1 MDPALVLAE
10 YARRLQRSQATPSAL
25 SFPAQRPMVES
36 TTRYDVCV
44 TSRQSGK
51 TNGAALRALRVALTK
66 GTQRV
71 TYITI
76 TRLNAKRLFW
86 EPLLQWAA
94 KLGINV
100 QEQANHAELTL
111 RVPRPDGVAVIELM
125 GAHND
130 DDVEKFRG
138 ATYDLV
144 IIDEAQ
150 SIRATVLELLMKRV
164 LGAGL
169 WARKG
174 SVLMIGTPGPVKFGP
189 FYDYWQGGKW
199 QRFHWTAFD
208 NPHIPEGEIAANA
221 EMLGLSPEHPTYKR
235 EVLGQWE
242 VDLSALVWEYDPI
255 ANEPDITLPVSAEA
269 AGPDWRFSWG
279 LDLGF
284 QDRDALVVLGWRKTD
299 HDKRIYAVD
308 QWQENHKDVD
318 QLHAVLRQKRDRWR
332 PFTAVGDTGGHGAVK
347 VLKTLEA
354 RLAMAINPKPPS
366 VDVSVGL
373 VNDDMRTRRLRIP
386 SGTAL
391 AEDLRLEVWEV
402 NIRTGK
408 RTIGGD
414 YHSDLTP
421 AMRYAHSAAYAYRS
435 KQAPPEPTES
445 EKRTMRI
452 MAKAQRA
459 RNPFARP
466 RLRIP
471 R

>member
-1 MDPALVLAE
+1 MDPRDVLE
-10 YARRLQRSQATPSAL
+10 RLRQAQLLREIGIERNPRPTPTGLA
-25 SFPAQRPMVES
+25 FPAQLPMVQS
-36 TTRYDVCV
+36 TSRYDVCV

-51 TNGAALRALRVALTK
+51 TNGAALRALHVALTP

-71 TYITI
+71 TYVTI
-76 TRLNAKRLFW
+76 TRGNAKRLFW
-86 EPLLQWAA
+86 GPLLDHAQR
-94 KLGINV
+94 LGLDT
-100 QEQANHAELTL
+100 EEAANHSELTL
-111 RVPRPDGVAVIELM
+111 KVEREDGMCVIELL

-150 SIRATVLELLMKRV
+150 SIRASVLELLMKRV
-164 LGAGL
+164 LGPGL

-221 EMLGLSPEHPTYKR
+221 EMLGLHPDHPTYKR

-242 VDLSALVWEYDPI
+242 VDLSALVWEYDPLSN
-255 ANEPDITLPVSAEA
+255 APDVTLPETQAT
-269 AGPDWRFSWG
+269 AGPDWRFAWG

-284 QDRDALVVLGWRKTD
+284 QDRDALVVLGWSMKD
-299 HDKRIYAVD
+299 GAQRIYVVD

-318 QLHAVLRQKRDRWR
+318 QLHGVLRSKRERWR
-332 PFTAVGDTGGHGAVK
+332 PSCAVGDTGGHGAVK

-354 RLAMAINPKPPS
+354 RLGMAILPKPPS
-366 VDVSVGL
+366 VEVSVGL
-373 VNDDMRTRRLRIP
+373 VNDDMRSRRLRIEP
-386 SGTAL
+386 GTEL

-402 NIRTGK
+402 NLRTGR

-414 YHSDLTP
+414 YHSDLT
-421 AMRYAHSAAYAYRS
+421 AALRYAHSAAYAFRS
-435 KQAPPEPTES
+435 KAPVVLDPLQARLKDLA
-445 EKRTMRI
+445 KRHR
-452 MAKAQRA
+452 RG
-459 RNPFARP
+459 PFAG
-466 RLRIP
+466 
-471 R
+471 

>member
-1 MDPALVLAE
+1 MDLGALLEE
-10 YARRLQRSQATPSAL
+10 YARRQQKASTPAQL
-25 SFPAQRPMVES
+25 SFPAQLPMVNS
-36 TTRYDVCV
+36 DGRYDVCV

-51 TNGAALRALRVALTK
+51 TTGAALRALRVAMRPGTK
-66 GTQRV
+66 RV

-86 EPLLQWAA
+86 EPLLEQAR
-94 KLGINV
+94 KLGIDV
-100 QEQANHAELTL
+100 DRHANHAELTL
-111 RVPRPDGVAVIELM
+111 KVPRKDGTAVVELM

-169 WARKG
+169 WARRG

-199 QRFHWTAFD
+199 ARFHWTAFD

-255 ANEPDITLPVSAEA
+255 LNQVDIEVPESAEK

-279 LDLGF
+279 IDLGF
-284 QDRDALVVLGWRKTD
+284 QDRDALVVLGWKRND
-299 HDKRIYAVD
+299 PDRRIYVVD
-308 QWQENHKDVD
+308 QWQQNHQDVD
-318 QLHAVLRQKRDRWR
+318 MLHALLRQKRDKWK
-332 PFTAVGDTGGHGAVK
+332 PFRIVGDTGGHGAVK

-354 RLAMAINPKPPS
+354 RLGTPILPKPPS
-366 VDVSVGL
+366 VEVSVGL

-386 SGTAL
+386 HGTPL

-402 NIRTGK
+402 NLRSGK

-421 AMRYAHSAAYAYRS
+421 ALRYAHSAAYAYLA
-435 KQAPPEPTES
+435 KAPKPEPTEA
-445 EKRTMRI
+445 EKRTQRI
-452 MAKAQRA
+452 LAKAAA
-459 RNPFARP
+459 RRDPFSRP
-466 RLRIP
+466 RLVR
-471 R
+471 